1 MHRMRKKG
9 MFAMLALLTLAL
21 AATTATAGPDATR
34 EYVVVYEQGA
44 DAAAA
49 RAAVERAGGQV
60 VDENLDV
67 GVATVQTRE
76 ADFAAEAR
84 AQDELFGAARNEAIG
99 QAPELDRAK
108 DDVEEL
114 EAIERQPAS
123 DRGERRRAKGEPLAD
138 RQWDMQM
145 IGATAEGSYRK
156 ELGDRHV
163 RVGIIDTGIDAS
175 HPDIAPNFDRRLS
188 RNFTTDDP
196 LVDGPC
202 AEDPDGSCEDPS
214 DVDEGGHG
222 THVAG
227 TVGAALNGLGMS
239 GVAPKVKVVN
249 LRAGQDSGYFF
260 LQASVDAL
268 TYAGKQGIDV
278 VNMSYYIDPWLYNC
292 TDSPDD
298 TPAEQAEQATII
310 EATQRALDYAHARG
324 VTLVGSMGN
333 GHSDKTRP
341 AFDDTSPDYPPGAE
355 KDRTVNPRCLTMP
368 NEGRHVL
375 TITALAPSKRKAYYS
390 DYGYGE
396 ADLSAPGGD
405 AYDPA
410 NVPPDAQPQKQVLST
425 YPEAVLRRANLI
437 DENGEP
443 RSASVV
449 RSCKGDTCA
458 YYRYLQGTSMASP
471 HAAGVAA
478 LAVSRLGQKRRG
490 ELGLDPRVT
499 EFVLRGTATDTA
511 CPEPRTFVY
520 PGFPAAYT
528 ATCEGT
534 PDNNGFYGD
543 GIVDAER
550 VASLGRR

>member
-1 MHRMRKKG
+1 MPRMRKKG
-9 MFAMLALLTLAL
+9 TLAVLALLTLAL

-49 RAAVERAGGQV
+49 RAAVERAGGAIV
-60 VDENLDV
+60 AENTAV
-67 GVATVQTRE
+67 GVATVQTRA
-76 ADFAAEAR
+76 ADFAARAR

-99 QAPELDRAK
+99 QAPQLGREKD

-114 EAIERQPAS
+114 AAIDRQKAT
-123 DRGERRRAKGEPLAD
+123 DDGERRRSKGEPLAD
-138 RQWDMQM
+138 RQWDMEM
-145 IGATAEGSYRK
+145 IGATPRGSYRR
-156 ELGDRHV
+156 EQGDRKV

-196 LVDGPC
+196 VVDDPC
-202 AEDPDGSCEDPS
+202 AEDPDGSCEDPA
-214 DVDEGGHG
+214 DVDEAGHG

-227 TVGAALNGLGMS
+227 TVGAALNGLGVA
-239 GVAPKVKVVN
+239 GVAPKVKLVN

-260 LQASVDAL
+260 LQPSVDAL
-268 TYAGKQGIDV
+268 TYAGRNGIDV
-278 VNMSYYIDPWLYNC
+278 VNMSYYIDPWLFNC
-292 TDSPDD
+292 TNSPDD
-298 TPAEQAEQATII
+298 SPTERAEQATII

-341 AFDDTSPDYPPGAE
+341 VEDDTSPDYPPGAE
-355 KDRTVNPRCLTMP
+355 RPNRRVNPSCLTMP
-368 NEGRHVL
+368 NEGNHVL

-410 NVPPDAQPQKQVLST
+410 NVPPNAQPEKQVLST
-425 YPEAVLRRANLI
+425 YPEAVLRAANLL
-437 DENGEP
+437 DANGEP
-443 RSASVV
+443 RTASVV
-449 RSCKGDTCA
+449 KSCKGDTCA

-478 LAVSRLGQKRRG
+478 LAVSRLGAEAPRRVRAEPARDG
-490 ELGLDPRVT
+490 VRAPAHGDRHRMPGAAHVLVRVPHPAGDRAPHVGCHVRGDP
-499 EFVLRGTATDTA
+499 
-511 CPEPRTFVY
+511 
-520 PGFPAAYT
+520 
-528 ATCEGT
+528 
-534 PDNNGFYGD
+534 
-543 GIVDAER
+543 
-550 VASLGRR
+550 